1 VGHDRGLIFIKASPS
16 PLVTPYVVTVFW
28 MSDDQPDAE
37 ASTWQTYNIH
47 NLHNRQASI
56 SPAGLKP
63 AILASK
69 WLQAHSLDCE
79 ATEI

>member
-1 VGHDRGLIFIKASPS
+1 
-16 PLVTPYVVTVFW
+16 